1 METQSHI
8 HTQRHAHIHRCIHL
22 HIHGHISC
30 CHVHTCTH
38 TRAHVI
44 SHPWIWVSAI
54 SSASV
59 ILHVLFWFHFIH
71 PLSFIESVCS
81 ARATIW
87 LHKALQKML
96 LFLLF
101 LRDAVSTVS
110 VLHYK
115 VLSVACSGPGNTEHS
130 AGKGQIVFINFCISN
145 SQHNVRH
152 VVDAPKMPT

>member
-101 LRDAVSTVS
+101 PHCITKFCLWLAQVLETLNAVRARAKLYLLIFVSPTLSTM
-110 VLHYK
+110 
-115 VLSVACSGPGNTEHS
+115 SGTL
-130 AGKGQIVFINFCISN
+130 
-145 SQHNVRH
+145 
-152 VVDAPKMPT
+152 